1 MKRMLGALGLAL
13 VASATAVA
21 PAAAAK
27 QLKAAYF
34 VSPKHPVGQS
44 YQYFADEVKKE
55 TKGELTVRVF
65 PGESLLGAKAVS
77 DGLKDG
83 VADFGHVVTTYT
95 PAYFPHG
102 VLINDLSMVGT
113 DDIAALFAT
122 TEQLLL
128 ACPGC
133 LDEYAKQGQ
142 VPLSAI
148 SIPAYVIIG
157 NGDFNSVEKIKLKKL
172 RAAGSLWDRFCRSV
186 GAVAVNMPT
195 AGMYEAMSRGTL
207 DGALYS
213 VGGLKTHGLGD
224 IAKQVI
230 MLNTG
235 AFRAGSVFSMSK
247 ATWKSITPDQRAA
260 LLRVAARAGVFSTL
274 AFMKGD
280 EEGLVVAKEKGI
292 PVVAPDPELLKLRND
307 FVEKDLEHTVKDA
320 KEKLKLDDAAE
331 FVATFRKLYD
341 KYEKLVKPL
350 GKDQEKLAELMYKE
364 VFAKLDPASFGMK

>member
-1 MKRMLGALGLAL
+1 MRKSLTALAIALGGLLLA
-13 VASATAVA
+13 VPTASSAR
-21 PAAAAK
+21 

-34 VSPKHPVGQS
+34 VSPKHPIGQS

-55 TKGELTVRVF
+55 TKGALTVRVF

-102 VLINDLSMVGT
+102 VLVNDLSMVGT
-113 DDIAALFAT
+113 DDMAALFAA
-122 TEQLLL
+122 TEQLIL

-133 LDEYAKQGQ
+133 LAEYDKQGQ
-142 VPLSAI
+142 IPLSAI
-148 SIPAYVIIG
+148 SIPAYVIIA
-157 NGDFNSVEKIKLKKL
+157 NGDFNSTEKIRLKKL
-172 RAAGSLWDRFCRSV
+172 RAAGPLWDRFCRAV

-213 VGGLKTHGLGD
+213 VGGLKTHGLAD

-235 AFRAGSVFSMSK
+235 SFRAGSVFSMSK
-247 ATWKSITPDQRAA
+247 ATWKSLSPELRAS
-260 LLRVAARAGVFSTL
+260 LLRVAARAGVYSGL

-280 EEGLVVAKEKGI
+280 EDGLAVAREKKI
-292 PVVAPDPELLKLRND
+292 PVVQPDPELLKLRND
-307 FVEKDLEHTVKDA
+307 FVEKDLVHTIKEA
-320 KEKLKLDDAAE
+320 KEKLKLEDAAE

-350 GKDQEKLAELMYKE
+350 GKDHNKLSDLMFQE
-364 VFAKLDPASFGMK
+364 VFAKLDPATYGMK